1 VAKSKY
7 KHRKA
12 SSPARA
18 AILDAFT
25 AHDLE
30 VWATRST
37 DVQGYY
43 DRVYYDL
50 ERQRAAH
57 YDELCSALRG
67 APGIEVPVDRWV
79 RVTDIRDAGFEA
91 VLYPSQQG
99 GETCLAVFPENFRA
113 SASRIEVIGDM
124 PPGASCT
131 VLDKVHL
138 CLDR

>member
-1 VAKSKY
+1 MAKSKY

-43 DRVYYDL
+43 DRVYYD
-50 ERQRAAH
+50 
-57 YDELCSALRG
+57 
-67 APGIEVPVDRWV
+67 
-79 RVTDIRDAGFEA
+79 
-91 VLYPSQQG
+91 
-99 GETCLAVFPENFRA
+99 
-113 SASRIEVIGDM
+113 SRIEVIGDM

-138 CLDR
+138 CLGGRPGISD